1 MKDKN
6 IWMIAGIIIYIFLS
20 GIDRFVYR
28 IPNIIYIPVAIFGM
42 FLIFA
47 GVFKKK
53 NTIKI

>member
-20 GIDRFVYR
+20 GIDRFLYR

-53 NTIKI
+53 N

>member
-28 IPNIIYIPVAIFGM
+28 IPNIAIFGM

-53 NTIKI
+53 N